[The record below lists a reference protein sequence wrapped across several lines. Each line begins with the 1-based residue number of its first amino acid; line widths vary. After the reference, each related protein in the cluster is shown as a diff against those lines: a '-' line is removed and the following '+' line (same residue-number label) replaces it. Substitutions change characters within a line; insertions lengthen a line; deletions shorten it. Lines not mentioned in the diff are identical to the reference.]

1 MLLSKYTVYDDK
13 KLRSIKEKE
22 AGRLLTGL
30 LKVKSHFNGITRLG
44 NIIWRY
50 KANQIVNKCLL
61 AGEKCITG
69 MHLM

>member
-1 MLLSKYTVYDDK
+1 MLVSKYTVYDDK

-44 NIIWRY
+44 NII
-50 KANQIVNKCLL
+50 
-61 AGEKCITG
+61 
-69 MHLM
+69 

>member
-22 AGRLLTGL
+22 AGRLLTGF

-44 NIIWRY
+44 NII
-50 KANQIVNKCLL
+50 
-61 AGEKCITG
+61 
-69 MHLM
+69 